1 MAQRPDGK
9 PASTERVVFT
19 RPGAERIS
27 KAVRIVE
34 AGSRDGTG
42 LVFDRVPPMASPL
55 RLGTFTGTWDINSYK
70 TVTLSGSTQTASVYN
85 WCTPVT
91 GGDTANTS
99 ATRYVIFG
107 RVMGTT
113 SAVEIQLQ
121 TTAATCAMSM
131 GGIDLTDLAGYDAG
145 QIQLLGHNSTG
156 PCLQWY
162 SITTCST
169 AA

>member
-1 MAQRPDGK
+1 VAPKPDGK
-9 PASTERVVFT
+9 SSKTERVTFT
-19 RPGAERIS
+19 RPAADRIA
-27 KAVRIVE
+27 KAVRKVE
-34 AGSRDGTG
+34 AGSRDGAP
-42 LVFDRVPPMASPL
+42 LVFDRVVTQSSPL
-55 RLGTFTGTWDINSYK
+55 RLGTFTGTWDINTYK
-70 TVTLSGSTQTASVYN
+70 TVTLTGSTQTASVYN
-85 WCTPVT
+85 WCTPVK

-99 ATRYVIFG
+99 VKRYVIFG

-121 TTAATCAMSM
+121 NTAATCAMSV
-131 GGIDLTDLAGYDAG
+131 GGIDLTGLDGYDAG